1 MEKIIIAEERYGVK
15 THRFEDDDFVARLNN
30 RYTVGILMLCIF
42 IITGGVTVGKPIN
55 CWTPG

>member
-1 MEKIIIAEERYGVK
+1 MEKIIIAEERYGSK

-42 IITGGVTVGKPIN
+42 IITGGTAVGKPIN